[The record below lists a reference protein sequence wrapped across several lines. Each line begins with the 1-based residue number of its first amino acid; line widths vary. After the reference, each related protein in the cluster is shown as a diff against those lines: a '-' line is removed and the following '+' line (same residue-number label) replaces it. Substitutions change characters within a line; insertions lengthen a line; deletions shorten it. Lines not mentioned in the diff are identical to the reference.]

1 MPKVIR
7 RLAAIVRKPVIA
19 GGLIS
24 DKEDVLNALG
34 AGAMAVSSSNPE
46 VWLL

>member
-1 MPKVIR
+1 MCIR
-7 RLAAIVRKPVIA
+7 DS
-19 GGLIS
+19 IS

-34 AGAMAVSSSNPE
+34 AGAVAVSSSNPE